1 MRSPD
6 PMTQLEIARI
16 LGVSRQRVAQWEA
29 SALAKLR
36 AAFNSGATGPAS
48 LFLADLIGVPEPTGD
63 PHGRRG
69 DNGRA
74 AAARR
79 TKGRY
84 A

>member
-6 PMTQLEIARI
+6 PLTHREIAAR

-36 AAFNSGATGPAS
+36 AAFDSDATGPAS
-48 LFLADLIGVPEPTGD
+48 LFLADLVGVPEPDSD

-79 TKGRY
+79 VKGRY